1 MKVFKSKD
9 DTSVLEFHKTYGS
22 FVEFNDK
29 VQEIKDALE
38 SQGLSKGL
46 SQAETM
52 LENTAINM
60 LKKGMSVDIVVDCT
74 GLSTSKVKALLKKI
88 NQ

>member
-38 SQGLSKGL
+38 EIEQKFIGEDK
-46 SQAETM
+46 
-52 LENTAINM
+52 
-60 LKKGMSVDIVVDCT
+60 
-74 GLSTSKVKALLKKI
+74 
-88 NQ
+88 